1 VGIVHCYVV
10 ELFSQAEV
18 ARKYRVSAPLVSQL
32 VNEARKQPE
41 KLRDKKAKEKKRLE
55 ALQATESVAS
65 GMLASGK
72 SIMSSQQVQHEVK
85 SQHQIELSK
94 AVVRRILRK
103 ELGLGYRKADRV
115 PI

>member
-1 VGIVHCYVV
+1 M
-10 ELFSQAEV
+10 
-18 ARKYRVSAPLVSQL
+18 ARRFRLSPQLVSKL
-32 VNEARKQPE
+32 FVEARKQPE
-41 KLRDKKAKEKKRLE
+41 KLREKKAAEKRRLQ

-72 SIMSSQQVQHEVK
+72 SIRSSQQVQREVK

-94 AVVRRILRK
+94 VDVRRILRK
-103 ELGLGYRKADRV
+103 ELGLGYRKAGRV